1 MLRID
6 VVTLPINF
14 CISSMSSSYYN
25 FLVLSVCH
33 LVDYSR
39 AIFNLEKIVEKDWKY
54 SISESLPADLIFFLL
69 YFYLND
75 SERNLFCAFV
85 IKQSYKGSIVNRT
98 SLSIK
103 QKSWIDVY
111 SFIQLFWLKIYFCVS
126 QNKYFQKSLLS
137 NVIFS
142 LTFESGVHGLYN

>member
-1 MLRID
+1 MVIYLGRTYTCVQVDTAVVGRILQQIGKLVGRKFSIDRMLRID

-103 QKSWIDVY
+103 QKS
-111 SFIQLFWLKIYFCVS
+111 
-126 QNKYFQKSLLS
+126 
-137 NVIFS
+137 
-142 LTFESGVHGLYN
+142 